1 MKKGLLGLVV
11 AALTVVGCQNY
22 DDQFDDLNK
31 KIAAL
36 STEVTSLSSV
46 QTAVTALGTKLDN
59 LAGSALTDSD
69 LAGILDE
76 VAAVKAAVDAIDNS
90 AVEAEVADLNAEVD
104 EILEKLGELLS
115 ANAVIPGD
123 LVIANL
129 GDLAAAQE
137 LIGTEADDPLV
148 TIQGNVHINITAAN
162 GLQDSIA
169 AVNAIAN
176 KLKIVQTTVTVT
188 TDDSAVTLNELMYV
202 NGDYSVSGDGTV
214 AAPKLRTVNGAAT
227 LATTG
232 ALSYP
237 LLSSAASVALS
248 ETAGTTTITSV
259 DLSGLASGAITTAAG
274 AITLP
279 NATSVKVGGVLPA
292 SVTLAKA
299 VEFVSSYSGAAQ
311 TATHITV
318 GGAAATFSLGATK
331 FTGQVTITTT
341 GAIDLSG
348 VTQAVALNVVAT
360 DIDLSGMTKFTGA
373 TTLSATTV
381 NIGAMVSSTDTVTL
395 VGPTAVSL
403 PALTTLGGDFVAGS
417 AASFS
422 APKLATSTGTIDVKA
437 AATVELL
444 SLTAATDLLDAAT
457 ITALTLKGQKVTVDL
472 TSFVHA
478 VTLDYTGAH
487 PSSITPGSHVASN
500 NLTITSALASL
511 TTLNIGDGG
520 IGTLTVTNS
529 TLETLATNGHIIN
542 TVVHNNAALESFDF
556 GHRHADGDDATT
568 IDITGNTDAALTSI
582 DLSSLAKVKHVNIT
596 GNTSLTTI
604 VAPSIDPLAEPLAT
618 VTVTISGNDTSGTYT
633 AAEAATETTPYVPAT
648 ASAAV
653 VTAFKPF
660 IEAYLAQ
667 TRTATVVWDIDVD
680 NIDDDADGAYD
691 DGTLSAAFAA
701 DTAAIAGPDAVAGGA
716 DAQVDATGGVDTE
729 AELSLF

>member
-76 VAAVKAAVDAIDNS
+76 VAAVKAAVAAIDNS
-90 AVEAEVADLNAEVD
+90 AVEAEVADLNSEVD

-148 TIQGNVHINITAAN
+148 TIQGNVHINITASN
-162 GLQDSIA
+162 GLKDSIA

-188 TDDSAVTLNELMYV
+188 TVDAVTLNELMYV
-202 NGDYSVSGDGTV
+202 NGNYSVSGAGSV

-227 LATTG
+227 LATSG

-237 LLSSAASVALS
+237 LLSSAGSVALS

-279 NATSVKVGGVLPA
+279 NATSVKVAGVLPA
-292 SVTLAKA
+292 SVTLTKA

-341 GAIDLSG
+341 GAINLSG
-348 VTQAVALNVVAT
+348 VTEAVALNVAAT

-403 PALTTLGGDFVAGS
+403 PALTTLGGDFVAAS
-417 AASFS
+417 AATFS

-542 TVVHNNAALESFDF
+542 TIVHNNTKLESFDF

-618 VTVTISGNDTSGTYT
+618 VTVTISGNDTVGTYT

-667 TRTATVVWDIDVD
+667 TRTATVVWSIDVD
-680 NIDDDADGAYD
+680 KVDDDADGAYD
-691 DGTLSAAFAA
+691 DGTLNAAFNA
-701 DTAAIAGPDAVAGGA
+701 DTAAKAGPDATAGNA
-716 DAQVDATGGVDTE
+716 DDQVDGTGGVDTE